1 MINRYKIYV
10 GQFSMIPTLVIAIT
24 TFVLITLSILFFPH
38 IVIKKIRI
46 DTYWIIALIGALIL
60 LITNLA
66 PIELV
71 WDEINSDKSINP
83 LKILVLF
90 FSMTVLSIF
99 LDETG
104 LFKFLAVKSTKLA
117 KNNQFFLLIII
128 YFLVSLLT
136 VFTSND
142 VVILTFT
149 PFICFF
155 CKHTKINPLPYLVA
169 EFAAANTWSMMLI
182 IGNPTNIYL
191 ATSANITF
199 VEYIKVMAIPT
210 VVAGLVEL
218 ALIMLIFIKPLKE
231 NIEIEK
237 EDIHI
242 ESKVDLIIGL
252 IHLITCLVFL
262 VISSYIGIEMW
273 LVSLICASSLFIS
286 VIIWRLITRRHW
298 DYLLDSVERLPYQ
311 LIPFVLSM
319 FVIVV
324 ALNYQGISA
333 EISKLLNNG
342 NIVWGYGLSSY
353 LSANVINNIPM
364 SILFSSFPTN
374 LSGTNYY
381 RAIYATI
388 IGSNIGAFLS
398 PLGAL
403 AGIMFSNLTY
413 KYGIKF
419 GFRRFVR
426 YGIMIS
432 VPTLVVSLLM
442 LMVML

>member
-1 MINRYKIYV
+1 
-10 GQFSMIPTLVIAIT
+10 MIPTLIIAIT
-24 TFVLITLSILFFPH
+24 TFVLITCSILFFPH
-38 IVIKKIRI
+38 IVIKKVRI
-46 DTYWIIALIGALIL
+46 DTYWIIALIGALAL
-60 LITNLA
+60 LIANLA

-90 FSMTVLSIF
+90 FSMTALSIF

-104 LFKFLAVKSTKLA
+104 LFKYLAIKSTKLA
-117 KNNQFFLLIII
+117 KNNQILLLIII
-128 YFLVSLLT
+128 YFLVSTLT

-155 CKHTKINPLPYLVA
+155 CKHTKINPFPFLLA

-191 ATSANITF
+191 ATSANISF
-199 VEYIKVMAIPT
+199 IDYIKVMAVPT
-210 VVAGLVEL
+210 VVSGLVEL
-218 ALIMLIFIKPLKE
+218 VIIILIFIKPLREK
-231 NIEIEK
+231 IEVSE
-237 EDIHI
+237 EEIHI

-252 IHLITCLVFL
+252 VHLITCLVFL
-262 VISSYIGIEMW
+262 IISSYIGIEMW
-273 LVSLICASSLFIS
+273 LVSLICASSLFLC

-324 ALNYQGISA
+324 ALNYQGIST
-333 EISKLLNNG
+333 EISKLLNQG
-342 NIVWGYGLSSY
+342 NIVWGYGLSSF

-364 SILFSSFPTN
+364 SILFSSFPN
-374 LSGTNYY
+374 GLSGLDYY

-388 IGSNIGAFLS
+388 IGSNIGAFLT

-413 KYGIKF
+413 QYGIKY
-419 GFRRFVR
+419 GFRRFTK

-432 VPTLVVSLLM
+432 IPTLLVALLM
-442 LMVML
+442 LMIVL